1 MTFNLEVS
9 SAQNLCDN
17 SVISANQNPIHRA
30 DIILTSEYELWTS
43 KNKQTTKPKT
53 KTTWIPPKI
62 WRTHFFGGM

>member
-30 DIILTSEYELWTS
+30 DIILTSEYEL
-43 KNKQTTKPKT
+43 
-53 KTTWIPPKI
+53 
-62 WRTHFFGGM
+62 